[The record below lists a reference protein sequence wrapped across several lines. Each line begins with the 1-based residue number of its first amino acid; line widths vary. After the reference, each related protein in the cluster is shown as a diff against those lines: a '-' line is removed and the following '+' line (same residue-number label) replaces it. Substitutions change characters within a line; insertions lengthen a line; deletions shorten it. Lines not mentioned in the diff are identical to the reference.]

1 MLYLNFCFQEKLKE
15 DLQEERRKYLE
26 EMKSALSEEKERN
39 KVLGILA
46 QNTF

>member
-1 MLYLNFCFQEKLKE
+1 LKE

-26 EMKSALSEEKERN
+26 EMKSALLEEKERN

-46 QNTF
+46 QKTF